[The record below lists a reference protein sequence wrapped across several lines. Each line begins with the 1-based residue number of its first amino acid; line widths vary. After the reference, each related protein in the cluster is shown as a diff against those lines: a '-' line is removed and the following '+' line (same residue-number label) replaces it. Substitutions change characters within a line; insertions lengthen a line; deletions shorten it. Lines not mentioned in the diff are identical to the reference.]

1 MTDEVRANTAR
12 AVDAERTATPGRHS
26 PPRPSPDPSW
36 VRLGVGPGCASPTTL
51 TLPLTPPLAL
61 PLTLTQEVEGGGAT
75 SETSEDFEKVEM
87 QDAPEPAALEAEAAA
102 LEAARKTPRS
112 SPAKPPAAKPPAA
125 KPPAAKPPAAKPAVP
140 KSCLKPPARP
150 SSPGAQLDKLMG
162 LAAKPPQSSSLL
174 SLLDLPSFGCFRKVR
189 RESISPN
196 LTPTLTLTLTLTLT
210 PTLTLTLTLA
220 SPSLSPL
227 HHPNQVLREPINDV
241 RAVLGVTLVGLAAL
255 ALY

>member
-1 MTDEVRANTAR
+1 
-12 AVDAERTATPGRHS
+12 
-26 PPRPSPDPSW
+26 
-36 VRLGVGPGCASPTTL
+36 
-51 TLPLTPPLAL
+51 
-61 PLTLTQEVEGGGAT
+61 
-75 SETSEDFEKVEM
+75 M

-112 SPAKPPAAKPPAA
+112 SPA

-210 PTLTLTLTLA
+210 PTPTLTLTLTLA

>member
-51 TLPLTPPLAL
+51 TLPPTPPLAL

-112 SPAKPPAAKPPAA
+112 SPA